1 MNSRRE
7 KGRRIAR
14 VVSEQI
20 AEVTSP
26 GLGGWDPALGF
37 VGSPSDRFMDA
48 LARWEYSGSS
58 DDLEAMELEAVALVA
73 AWREAD
79 QKYEEFL
86 RAEAQEA
93 VAHGP

>member
-1 MNSRRE
+1 MNSLSK

-26 GLGGWDPALGF
+26 GLGGWDPAWEF
-37 VGSPSDRFMDA
+37 VASLSDRFMDA
-48 LARWEYSGSS
+48 LALWELSGSS
-58 DDLEAMELEAVALVA
+58 DDLEVVELEAVALVA

-79 QKYEEFL
+79 QKYQEF
-86 RAEAQEA
+86 RRTEAPE
-93 VAHGP
+93 VVVHGS